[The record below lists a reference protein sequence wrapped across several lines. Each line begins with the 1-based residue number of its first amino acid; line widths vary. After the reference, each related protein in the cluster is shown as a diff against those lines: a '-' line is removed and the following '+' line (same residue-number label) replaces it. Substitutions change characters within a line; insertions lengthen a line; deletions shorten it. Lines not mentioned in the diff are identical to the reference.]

1 MPKHVLNVFPF
12 EPCLLIKPANGGHDR
27 QKEQTE
33 HEIWLRAQ
41 PLVQK
46 MADVEEQERCKDNG
60 ESPGAQHQDV
70 SVLVD
75 LLSRVFMGRLCRH
88 DSVPL
93 FTKWASIYS
102 LIFTP
107 LPS

>member
-1 MPKHVLNVFPF
+1 MCMKPVLNVFPF
-12 EPCLLIKPANGGHDR
+12 EPGLLIKPADGGHDR
-27 QKEQTE
+27 QEEQTE
-33 HEIWLRAQ
+33 HEIGCRAQ

-46 MADVEEQERCKDNG
+46 MADVEEQERCEDNG

-88 DSVPL
+88 DSVPP
-93 FTKWASIYS
+93 FTKWAYVYG
-102 LIFTP
+102 
-107 LPS
+107 